1 MSLKVTEDRSD
12 PEDLHLYA
20 TPREQRFRRFASLE
34 FEGQLYMTPYDF
46 IQAVTNDEPK
56 RKQEFYIDK
65 IARQNTSG
73 VCYFS
78 ICFWLL
84 LLFLIVVKRYCMHLL
99 EFYF

>member
-1 MSLKVTEDRSD
+1 MKVTENRSHL
-12 PEDLHLYA
+12 EDLHLYA

-56 RKQEFYIDK
+56 RKQEFIIDK
-65 IARQNTSG
+65 MDREDASG

-78 ICFWLL
+78 ICF
-84 LLFLIVVKRYCMHLL
+84 
-99 EFYF
+99 